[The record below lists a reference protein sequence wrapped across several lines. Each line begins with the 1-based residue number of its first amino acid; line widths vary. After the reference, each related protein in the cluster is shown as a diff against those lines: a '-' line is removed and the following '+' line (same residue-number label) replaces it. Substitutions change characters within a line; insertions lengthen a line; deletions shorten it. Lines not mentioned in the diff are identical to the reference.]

1 MWDVCFYTW
10 LIKCNTCVMFYSD
23 KFLNKQLLLEQYFHL
38 LSFFSPP
45 LFLFQIM
52 ALGQEKEV
60 STKPQLYLLLVFLFD
75 YKCVSFAYVVA
86 VYHIN

>member
-1 MWDVCFYTW
+1 
-10 LIKCNTCVMFYSD
+10 
-23 KFLNKQLLLEQYFHL
+23 
-38 LSFFSPP
+38 
-45 LFLFQIM
+45 M

-75 YKCVSFAYVVA
+75 YKCVSFVYVVA